1 MNAAAAIDLA
11 RWQFGATTVIHFLY
25 VPLSIGLAPLVAIL
39 ETMHYRTA
47 DIGYR
52 RLAAFFATIF
62 LINFALGTAT
72 GLVQEFQFGMNW
84 SDFSRFV
91 GDVFGVPLALEGLL
105 AFFLESTFLGIYMF
119 GRNRLPPWAHLTS
132 AWLLVVGS
140 VLSACMIMAANSWMQ
155 NPVGYTINP
164 HTHTAQMTN
173 FWAVLTNPVFIVSL
187 PHVVLASFLTG
198 GLFMLGV
205 SAIQLLRGK
214 EVELFRR
221 TARFAVVWILV
232 TSFLTM
238 VVGDRLGDVVTQT
251 QPMKTAA
258 AEALYHTS
266 SPASFSLFAIGT
278 PGGGRLVFDITVPY
292 ILSVLAT
299 HSATGEVQGIDD
311 LQQQYVKEFGPGN
324 YVPFVP
330 MMYWG
335 FRLMVGMGILG
346 FLVGLLGLVLMY
358 GGLIDRWRIFWWIS
372 IVAML
377 VPYVGVTFGWIYTEM
392 GRQPW
397 TVFGL
402 LKTAQSITPSNGAV
416 SIVISLT
423 GFMVLYLL
431 IGIAG
436 LFLLW
441 RAIRSGPPTEEQLA
455 EEGEGELDIAY

>member
-1 MNAAAAIDLA
+1 
-11 RWQFGATTVIHFLY
+11 
-25 VPLSIGLAPLVAIL
+25 
-39 ETMHYRTA
+39 
-47 DIGYR
+47 
-52 RLAAFFATIF
+52 
-62 LINFALGTAT
+62 
-72 GLVQEFQFGMNW
+72 
-84 SDFSRFV
+84 
-91 GDVFGVPLALEGLL
+91 
-105 AFFLESTFLGIYMF
+105 
-119 GRNRLPPWAHLTS
+119 
-132 AWLLVVGS
+132 
-140 VLSACMIMAANSWMQ
+140 MIMAANSWMQ

-416 SIVISLT
+416 SVVISLT